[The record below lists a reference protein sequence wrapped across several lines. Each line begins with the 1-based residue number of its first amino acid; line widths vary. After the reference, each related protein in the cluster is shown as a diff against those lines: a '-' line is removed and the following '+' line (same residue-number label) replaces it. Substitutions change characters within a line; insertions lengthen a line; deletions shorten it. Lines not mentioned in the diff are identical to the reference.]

1 MSNWENYLNSIY
13 FDPKHPASFGGPDK
27 LYRTVKVE
35 GRYRIGKERIRK
47 WLQDRETYSLTRG
60 ARRHFTRSRV
70 IVEGLDSQW
79 DSDLMDM
86 TSLSKDN
93 DGINFVLVAID
104 IFSRKLW
111 CRPIKNKTGTEVAKA
126 LKNIFEEGRQPK
138 YILRTDKGK
147 EFVNNEVEKLLR
159 ERGIQH
165 IVSHNETKAN
175 YAERVIKTI
184 KQKLL
189 RYVMKK
195 QSYRYVDVLQD
206 TVKSYND
213 TIHRS
218 LRDTPNAINEKNESE
233 SRLHQY
239 LIRKPKLSL
248 NSKFKYNVGETV
260 RISHLRGI
268 FDREYSQKWTGEI
281 FKVENRYRRE
291 GIPVYKLEDWNGE
304 NVEGTFYE
312 TELQS
317 VRVDENT
324 PYKIEKIL
332 RRKGKGAR
340 KQVLV
345 RWLHWP
351 QKYDSWIPES
361 EVKNYQSL

>member
-1 MSNWENYLNSIY
+1 M
-13 FDPKHPASFGGPDK
+13 
-27 LYRTVKVE
+27 
-35 GRYRIGKERIRK
+35 
-47 WLQDRETYSLTRG
+47 
-60 ARRHFTRSRV
+60 
-70 IVEGLDSQW
+70 
-79 DSDLMDM
+79 
-86 TSLSKDN
+86 
-93 DGINFVLVAID
+93 
-104 IFSRKLW
+104 
-111 CRPIKNKTGTEVAKA
+111 
-126 LKNIFEEGRQPK
+126 
-138 YILRTDKGK
+138 
-147 EFVNNEVEKLLR
+147 
-159 ERGIQH
+159 
-165 IVSHNETKAN
+165 
-175 YAERVIKTI
+175 
-184 KQKLL
+184 
-189 RYVMKK
+189 
-195 QSYRYVDVLQD
+195 LQD